1 MKCFVELGNRYVKE
15 SDWKTV
21 ALLKFCLCAMGVMIG
36 LKVPR
41 RRRGMVGCI
50 AFSVFL
56 ATYVP
61 LMWKLVELVRQD
73 TCKD

>member
-1 MKCFVELGNRYVKE
+1 MKCLIELGNQYVKE

-41 RRRGMVGCI
+41 DKKQVWGCA
-50 AFSVFL
+50 AFSVFVVC
-56 ATYVP
+56 YVP
-61 LMWKLVELVRQD
+61 LLVKLVQLVQRERSGE
-73 TCKD
+73 